1 MMKLYDLS
9 EPWST
14 NPYVENWVPETW
26 YQTGGDRAV
35 INAKT
40 LGLQPTDFRDSWALQ
55 GMGFK
60 ANMAFHLGC
69 HADAPRHFGQY
80 CEGKPSRTIDQLPIE
95 WFYGDGVILDLR
107 HKEPRSG
114 ITITDIEKALAEIN
128 YTLKP
133 LDIVFIMT
141 GYDKYRDDERYLR
154 DQPGMTG
161 EATGWIIDRGVK
173 VIGIDCYTFDRP
185 FGAMADDVRAGK
197 KENLFPAHFIG
208 RDKEYVH
215 IEKLCDLDTVP
226 VRHGFIA
233 SVFPTKVKDGD
244 AGYVRAVAIVNE

>member
-1 MMKLYDLS
+1 MKLYDLS

-14 NPYVENWVPETW
+14 SPYIENWPPETW
-26 YQTGGDRAV
+26 YQTGGERA
-35 INAKT
+35 ILNAKT
-40 LGLQPTDFRDSWALQ
+40 LGLQPSDFRDSWALQ

-60 ANMAFHLGC
+60 ANMAFHIGT

-80 CEGKPSRTIDQLPIE
+80 CNGELARTIDQLPLE
-95 WFYGDGVILDLR
+95 WFYSDGVILDLR
-107 HKEPRSG
+107 HKEPKSG
-114 ITITDIEKALAEIN
+114 ITVDEVKAALSEIK

-141 GYDKYRDDERYLR
+141 GQDKYNESERYLKE
-154 DQPGMTG
+154 QPGMTG
-161 EATGWIIDRGVK
+161 ESTEWLIDQGIK
-173 VIGIDCYTFDRP
+173 VMGIDCYTWDRP
-185 FGAMADDVRAGK
+185 FGAMAADVLAGK
-197 KENLFPAHFIG
+197 KENLFPAHFLG
-208 RDKEYVH
+208 RDKEYCH
-215 IEKLCDLDTVP
+215 IEKLCKLDTVP